1 MDTKEAYKAK
11 FEARLEAAEATLFAM
26 KASAKERTAD
36 GRIAWSSQIEALERG
51 VSEGKAKLAELT
63 QIGEDN
69 WIAFK
74 ARLEV
79 AWSKATEAFKDEA
92 APEAGATEPTSD
104 TGGAIAAEL
113 ALVSDEALRELTH
126 RVENIA
132 DSYREVAD
140 KVGQLY
146 ACSKAYKFGSL
157 THRLEMPMRSASD
170 NEQILAAVLA
180 DLHTYADG
188 RQ

>member
-26 KASAKERTAD
+26 KARTAD

-170 NEQILAAVLA
+170 NEQILAAVLE
-180 DLHTYADG
+180 DLHTYADW